1 MCLSFVLLKR
11 QKSRLLYILFHLNG
25 FQIYVLYFESA
36 LIAEFCPV
44 VALYAEI
51 TREQK
56 VGTSH
61 FAPSCVNN
69 DNMEIQLQIQI
80 IKEVWL
86 VRELRARHVRTV
98 NDDI

>member
-1 MCLSFVLLKR
+1 MLVFCFA
-11 QKSRLLYILFHLNG
+11 QKTEIRK
-25 FQIYVLYFESA
+25 QIYVLHFESA

-44 VALYAEI
+44 ITLYAEI

-69 DNMEIQLQIQI
+69 DNMEIQSQIQI
-80 IKEVWL
+80 
-86 VRELRARHVRTV
+86 
-98 NDDI
+98 